1 MYPAKISRYSH
12 GFLLYTRATPYVN
25 IRRLVTEE
33 RIDIILRALIA
44 IFYPGPERLDD
55 VFAIVVHEPKGQAPI
70 SLLFVP
76 ECLPREQIV
85 EQKAMALKYLEVL
98 SRQRC
103 KILPDIGYREVI
115 EMLRGWGFN
124 PVILLEKGKPFT
136 QSVLWQKPVFVVGTN
151 VDPPLA
157 LQVESY
163 SLGESSYLTTQ
174 VIAYI
179 NLLYL
184 LGKSTGASDE
194 G

>member
-1 MYPAKISRYSH
+1 MYLAEVSRYSH
-12 GFLLYTRATPYVN
+12 GFLLYTHATPHVD
-25 IRRLVTEE
+25 IRRLVTRE
-33 RIDIILRALIA
+33 RIDIVLRALIA

-55 VFAIVVHEPKGQAPI
+55 VFAIVVHEPKGQVPT
-70 SLLFVP
+70 SLLFTP
-76 ECLPREQIV
+76 KCLPREQIV

-98 SRQRC
+98 SRRRC
-103 KILPDIGYREVI
+103 KVFPGIGYQEAI
-115 EMLRGWGFN
+115 GILRGWGFN

-136 QSVLWQKPVFVVGTN
+136 QSILWQKPVFIVGTN
-151 VDPPLA
+151 VDPPPA